1 MGKAESVFAIVKEG
15 RVAMNFNVKE
25 RETLIEDL
33 ANPVN
38 SHPGFFFQT
47 VRLHLL
53 LSSRH

>member
-38 SHPGFFFQT
+38 SHPGFGFKT
-47 VRLHLL
+47 VHLHLL